1 MPDSDVSNKRKEQYK
16 ADMKEYHLKQY
27 AEKNKK
33 MKGNKSSYFGLFL
46 ILLQSSCGISFFVP
60 ANKVVKSETG
70 LILFYKMTKLNIDTM
85 DFESRKYF
93 QMNDTNSIGSLFF
106 SGKLK
111 DSIILKQRILKSG
124 ANLEAVELGR
134 FCDMEMN
141 FAYCDT
147 LGIDSLGVFLTM
159 PAVVYYVKE
168 KDFLPDSRVTR
179 TINNQTVAIIRKIVN
194 IHIVR
199 VDPVTTNVFR
209 SNGLIQ
215 Y

>member
-1 MPDSDVSNKRKEQYK
+1 
-16 ADMKEYHLKQY
+16 
-27 AEKNKK
+27 
-33 MKGNKSSYFGLFL
+33 MKGNKISYLGLFF

-70 LILFYKMTKLNIDTM
+70 LILFYNMTKLNIDTM

-93 QMNDTNSIGSLFF
+93 QMNDSNLIGSLFF

-111 DSIILKQRILKSG
+111 DSIILKQRILNPG

-147 LGIDSLGVFLTM
+147 LGIDSLGVYLTM
-159 PAVVYYVKE
+159 PAVVYYVKG
-168 KDFLPDSRVTR
+168 KDFLPASRVTL
-179 TINNQTVAIIRKIVN
+179 TINSQPVAIIKKMVN

-209 SNGLIQ
+209 NTGFIL